1 MNDYEKLLQ
10 ATEPARNFLLAN
22 CDPMCEIRITFDR
35 VDILHGEMGLPFE
48 AARQEPGSIMRDA
61 IFGSYPYKHVEE

>member
-48 AARQEPGSIMRDA
+48 AARQGPGNRIYDA
-61 IFGSYPYKHVEE
+61 VFCSNPYKQVEE

>member
-48 AARQEPGSIMRDA
+48 ACLLYTSRC
-61 IFGSYPYKHVEE
+61 V